1 MMTLRSKL
9 IAAAAIVALFLGG
22 IWTVSV
28 LVGKWRQA
36 STAARLSENQKGAA
50 LDSGRDAVGAVGA
63 VMGNEAAIDRTTREN
78 EDAIRNAAGAR
89 DPVNPAVRDAG
100 LASLCRRASYKCS
113 QQCVQFTPAGGM
125 DAGCPGRGSPG
136 R

>member
-1 MMTLRSKL
+1 MTYRSKL
-9 IAAAAIVALFLGG
+9 IAAAAIVAICLGG
-22 IWTVSV
+22 ILMTSV

-50 LDSGRDAVGAVGA
+50 LDSGRDAVGSVGA
-63 VMGNEAAIDRTTREN
+63 VMGNEAAIDRITREN
-78 EDAIRNAAGAR
+78 ENAIRNAAGAG
-89 DPVNPAVRDAG
+89 DAVNPAVRDAG

-113 QQCVQFTPAGGM
+113 EQCVQFTPAGGM
-125 DAGCPGRGSPG
+125 DAGCAGRGSPA